1 MRDDLGFESSAASEP
16 PGRLSV
22 DLLQCN
28 EKGLTTEEF
37 KHRLEQY
44 GPNKLPESKR
54 IPILVFLGYM
64 WNPLSWAMEAA
75 AIASIALLDYV
86 DFVLILSLLL
96 CNASIRCVLAT
107 AVLVLN
113 CAWESV
119 T

>member
-1 MRDDLGFESSAASEP
+1 MDLP
-16 PGRLSV
+16 
-22 DLLQCN
+22 QCN
-28 EKGLTTEEF
+28 DKGLTTEEF

-64 WNPLSWAMEAA
+64 WNPLSWAMECA

-96 CNASIRCVLAT
+96 CNASIRCVLALGSSRACAGLCPV
-107 AVLVLN
+107 AVPN
-113 CAWESV
+113 HACHSV
-119 T
+119 A